1 MLVWVRKIMSNW
13 VARGFFGL
21 LVVLFLLWGIS
32 NVFTL
37 AGGSTAVARVA
48 GKPVD
53 ISAVQ
58 AAYQALLTQAAQ
70 NGQPQPDA
78 ATRQQIAEQ
87 ALAQVLRKQVLEQEA
102 GRLGIA
108 VPDSAIRQMLDQ
120 IPAFQTNGVFDKAK
134 FAQVLQQNN
143 SSPDQFIADVRH
155 DLSDRQLLGPIMAGV
170 TAPDALL
177 KPIFSAMAEQRFAST
192 VQIPVATQPLPASPD
207 DATLQ
212 RFWRNHPDQ
221 FTAPEYRKVK
231 LVILS
236 PALLAPS
243 EQVPQADVD
252 AAMAH
257 AAGTAPSVPE
267 RSVQVLSVGD
277 LASSSRIEAAWKKGK
292 SWSEIQAMAKSF
304 GASAIE
310 LSSATQTQIPNANLA
325 AAVFA
330 AEPGKVVGPI
340 AGDTGMYVFKVT
352 QTGQSGPDQAA
363 LRAQVMQQ
371 LQLQKAQADVAQD
384 VDGLQDALAGQ
395 TPLDQLPANLGL
407 TAAEGTLD
415 ANGNTPDGTPA
426 PVPGGDALKAAVIKA
441 AFAAHQGDPAQ
452 LTNGPD
458 GSYFALTVDQVIPP
472 ALAPFAQVRGKVLS
486 AWLADQQTREAEQK
500 AADLLYA
507 VQQGQKLDALAAAK
521 HYSVTTTPAITRNGP
536 PPAGIDTQFV
546 NVMFSLK
553 PGQATMEQTAT
564 GFTVAVLS
572 QVVDPTPEQDPAD
585 YAQLTQAMTKLL
597 QEDIGES
604 FLDGLQRRDKV
615 SVNQKL
621 LSQLYQ

>member
-1 MLVWVRKIMSNW
+1 MLVWVRKVMSNW
-13 VARGFFGL
+13 MARGFFIL
-21 LVVLFLLWGIS
+21 LIAVFVLWGIS

-37 AGGSTAVARVA
+37 TGSSTAVARVA

-53 ISAVQ
+53 VSVVQ
-58 AAYQALLTQAAQ
+58 AAYQSALNQAAQ
-70 NGQPQPDA
+70 NGQTQPDA

-87 ALAQVLRKQVLEQEA
+87 ALAQVLRQQVLAQEA
-102 GRLGIA
+102 GQLGIA
-108 VPDSAIRQMLDQ
+108 VPDAAIRQMMGQ

-143 SSPDQFIADVRH
+143 SSPDQFIADVRR
-155 DLSDRQLLGPIMAGV
+155 DLSSRQLLGPVMAGV
-170 TAPDALL
+170 AAPDALI
-177 KPIFSAMAEQRFAST
+177 KPLFSALAEQRFAST
-192 VQIPVATQPLPASPD
+192 VQIPVATQPLPATPD

-221 FTAPEYRKVK
+221 FTAPEYRKIK
-231 LVILS
+231 LVVLS
-236 PALLAPS
+236 PVLLAQS

-252 AAMAH
+252 AAMAR
-257 AAGTAPSVPE
+257 AAGTAPSLPE

-277 LASSSRIEAAWKKGK
+277 LASSSRLEAAWKKGK

-304 GASAIE
+304 GASAVE
-310 LSSATQTQIPNANLA
+310 LSSATQTQIPNPNLA

-330 AEPGKVVGPI
+330 AEPGKVVGPV

-363 LRAQVMQQ
+363 LRAQVVQQ

-395 TPLDQLPANLGL
+395 TPLDQLPGNLGL

-415 ANGNTPDGTPA
+415 ASGDTPDGTPA
-426 PVPGGDALKAAVIKA
+426 PVPGGEDLKDAIVKA

-458 GSYFALTVDQVIPP
+458 GSYFALTVEQVIPP
-472 ALAPFAQVRGKVLS
+472 ALAPFAQVRNKVVA
-486 AWLADQQTREAEQK
+486 AWVADQQTREAEQK
-500 AADLLYA
+500 AADLFYA
-507 VQQGQKLDALAAAK
+507 LQQGQKLDALAAAK
-521 HYSVTTTPAITRNGP
+521 HYSVTAIPAVTRNGQL
-536 PPAGIDTQFV
+536 PAGVDQQFV
-546 NVMFSLK
+546 NVLFSLK
-553 PGQATMEQTAT
+553 PGQATMQQTAT

-572 QVVDPTPEQDPAD
+572 KVVDPTPDQDPTD

-604 FLDGLQRRDKV
+604 FLDGLQQRDKV
-615 SVNQKL
+615 QVNQKL